1 MDRRGFL
8 RSVSAGGLGLSLANP
23 FAKAAAGAA
32 PSQPNILFIVV
43 DEMRFP
49 SVFPTGIDGAGEF
62 LQAFMP
68 NTYRL
73 WQSGVKFGKHFTA
86 GVACTPSRGV
96 LATGLYPQQTWMLQ
110 TLKGTPDTKVSI
122 PPVLDPL
129 FPTYGKLLRRAG
141 YQTPYVG
148 KWHLSLVKEQ
158 IALEPYGFHH
168 LSFPDPTGSNLQG
181 VAGDHANGY
190 LNDQDIAGQAAGWL
204 SARTTGEQPW
214 CLTVCF
220 VNPHDHMFFWAGTE
234 FQTYNNLFD
243 GQSTYQPSTYYS
255 SHAGTDYP
263 PVVAW
268 EDNPLKDPPSY
279 GYPATPPNWESAAQ
293 LAANKPSTH
302 AFFRGITEFVWGG
315 ISDDPG
321 QEGFAI
327 TPFDAMPG
335 YGTGKAPFSY
345 WQRSLD
351 SYTQVLSLVDKQVGT
366 VLDALPADVAANTV
380 IVFTADHGDYV
391 GAHGFPANK
400 GGTGY
405 DEAWHVPLMV
415 VDPTGRFTGDVDVIR
430 HDLTSSVDMTP
441 LLVSLGH
448 GGSTDWIRGANAHF
462 YGTRHDMVPM
472 LKSAAAPGR
481 PYVLMV
487 SDELMMSN
495 YNPGDAPLHIL
506 GMRTKHEKVVTYAR
520 WKGLTGDIVPS
531 SVEVEFYNYA
541 TAGGRAETD
550 NTPSDPRA
558 APLAKKLLED
568 LLPNE
573 VRASLGGK
581 YSILQALAKERW
593 LLFAQ
598 LIEHPPEG
606 KRSPKFL
613 RKWLGIGR
621 DA

>member
-8 RSVSAGGLGLSLANP
+8 RSASVAGLGLTFANP
-23 FAKAAAGAA
+23 FAKAKAGAA
-32 PSQPNILFIVV
+32 DKPNILFIVV

-49 SVFPTGIDGAGEF
+49 SVFPSGVDGPAEF

-73 WQSGVKFGKHFTA
+73 WRSGVKFGKHFTA

-96 LATGLYPQQTWMLQ
+96 LATGLYPQQTWMMQ

-122 PPVLDPL
+122 PPVLDPI
-129 FPTYGKLLRRAG
+129 FPTYGKLLRKAG

-181 VAGDHANGY
+181 VVGDHANGY
-190 LNDQDIAGQAAGWL
+190 LNDQDIAGQAANWL
-204 SARTTGEQPW
+204 GARTTDEQPW

-243 GQSTYQPSTYYS
+243 SQSTYQPSTYYS
-255 SHAGTDYP
+255 SHDGTAYP
-263 PVVAW
+263 PVVTW
-268 EDNPLKDPPSY
+268 DENVLKNPPSY
-279 GYPATPPNWESAAQ
+279 GYPVTPPNWESAAQ
-293 LAANKPSTH
+293 IAANKPSTQ
-302 AFFRGITEFVWGG
+302 AFFRGLTEFVWGG

-321 QEGFAI
+321 QEGFTI
-327 TPFDAMPG
+327 TPFAAQPG
-335 YGTGKAPFSY
+335 YGTGVAPFSY
-345 WQRSLD
+345 WQRTLD
-351 SYTQVLSLVDKQVGT
+351 SYTQTLSIVDQQIGR
-366 VLDALPADVAANTV
+366 VLDALPEDVAAKTV
-380 IVFTADHGDYV
+380 IVFTSDHGDYA
-391 GAHGFPANK
+391 GAHGFPSNK
-400 GGTGY
+400 GFTGY

-415 VDPTGRFTGDVDVIR
+415 VDPTGRFTGDIDEIR
-430 HDLTSSVDMTP
+430 HDLTSSIDMTP

-448 GGSTDWIRGANAHF
+448 NGSQDWVKGANAHF
-462 YGTRHDMVPM
+462 YGARHDMVPM
-472 LKSAAAPGR
+472 LKSASAPGR

-495 YNPGDAPLHIL
+495 YNPGDAPLHLL

-520 WKGLTGDIVPS
+520 WKPMTGDIIPK

-541 TAGGRAETD
+541 TEGGRAELD
-550 NTPSDPRA
+550 NTPDDPRA
-558 APLAKKLLED
+558 APLVKKLLQD

-581 YSILQALAKERW
+581 YSILQSLAKERW
-593 LLFAQ
+593 LLFAW

-613 RKWLGIGR
+613 QKWLGIGR